1 MRYYSLQICVPM
13 EHHEEINLMLGAK
26 TNCPY
31 TNSWILRIDK
41 EEDEPFLFISHFL
54 SLLDGKYD
62 ALKKMGVNRENISV
76 WMNYAYD
83 SQCNME
89 FLPDDMYNLGKEG
102 IVLCVS
108 CWDIHDYDADDE
120 IE

>member
-1 MRYYSLQICVPM
+1 MLYYSLQIGASM
-13 EHHEEINLMLGAK
+13 EYHEEISLMLGIK
-26 TNCPY
+26 TNDSY
-31 TNSWILRIDK
+31 TNTWVLTIDK
-41 EEDEPFLFISHFL
+41 ENDEPFLFVEYFL

-62 ALKKMGVNRENISV
+62 ALKKMGVNREDISV

-83 SQCNME
+83 SQYNMA
-89 FLPDDMYNLGKEG
+89 FSPDDMYNLGKEG
-102 IVLCVS
+102 IILCVS